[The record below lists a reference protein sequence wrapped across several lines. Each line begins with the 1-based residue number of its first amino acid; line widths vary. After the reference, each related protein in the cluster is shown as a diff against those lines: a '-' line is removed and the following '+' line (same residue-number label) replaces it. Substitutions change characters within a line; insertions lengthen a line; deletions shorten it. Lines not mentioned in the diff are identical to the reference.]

1 MENKR
6 SRRIIRHHRVKH
18 KIENAKKTPRLV
30 VFRSNKFIY
39 AQIIDDMNSKTIVA
53 SSDIKTKTPVRNAS
67 QSVAGGKVS
76 KLERAKQIGSQIA
89 KEATAKNIKKVVFD
103 RAGYRYH
110 GRVRALAEGA
120 REGGLVF

>member
-18 KIENAKKTPRLV
+18 KIENAKATPRLV

-39 AQIIDDMNSKTIVA
+39 AQIIDDMTSKTIVA
-53 SSDIKTKTPVRNAS
+53 SSDIKAKTKVT
-67 QSVAGGKVS
+67 
-76 KLERAKQIGSQIA
+76 KLERAKQIGQQIA

-110 GRVRALAEGA
+110 GRVKAVAEGA